1 MTPPALLFSRFLIAC
16 LMGTMLGLLYDFLS
30 AFPRPL
36 RHISDGL
43 FLLALFAFGIQLGF
57 GVCEGDL
64 RPAYSA
70 GLFAGFLLWRGT
82 LGRLLRPLIFL
93 VARYIRGVFSRI
105 WGICRKMSKNISVF
119 CKKLFAI
126 VKK

>member
-16 LMGTMLGLLYDFLS
+16 LMGAILGLLYDFLS
-30 AFPRPL
+30 VFPRSL
-36 RHISDGL
+36 RHFSDGI
-43 FLLALFAFGIQLGF
+43 FLIALFAFGIQLGF

-82 LGRLLRPLIFL
+82 LGRLLRPLIFRT
-93 VARYIRGVFSRI
+93 ARWIRDVFTSI
-105 WGICRKMSKNISVF
+105 WGICKKMTKNISVF
-119 CKKLFAI
+119 CKKIFAF